1 MENRVSICSESSPE
15 ESHEER
21 QQRIEQENIELSIA
35 ARILSEE
42 YGFKMEEKDWED
54 VRNGNGLV
62 YGFDMKIDRVRELRN
77 HCMSDN
83 FPSFLEGHLVPL
95 MSSWRKKYTNASEGE
110 FDQALRTLLEIASK
124 DFTYGRVD
132 KRMPSNNEKRQVE
145 EDLFN
150 EKMTDEE
157 YKQRSDE
164 YYKKYI
170 ETQENM
176 AKQLADIIKQVRNKV
191 LQIEGKGFPLA
202 A

>member
-1 MENRVSICSESSPE
+1 
-15 ESHEER
+15 
-21 QQRIEQENIELSIA
+21 
-35 ARILSEE
+35 
-42 YGFKMEEKDWED
+42 
-54 VRNGNGLV
+54 
-62 YGFDMKIDRVRELRN
+62 
-77 HCMSDN
+77 MSDN